1 MRFLLDESADS
12 RLAAYLRSR
21 GHDCSTVAEDY
32 ARSLDDLDVLSIAHR
47 DGRILVTDDRD
58 FGELVFREGRPH
70 SGVIYLRL
78 GIADLALR
86 IDRLGTVLANYADQL
101 DRFLVVTRDAVRV
114 R

>member
-12 RLAAYLRSR
+12 RLARYLRSL
-21 GHDCSTVAEDY
+21 GHDCSTIAEDY
-32 ARSLDDLDVLSIAHR
+32 VRSLDDVDVLMLAYR
-47 DGRILVTDDRD
+47 DRRTLVTDDRD

-86 IDRLGTVLANYADQL
+86 IDRLGYVLANHASQL